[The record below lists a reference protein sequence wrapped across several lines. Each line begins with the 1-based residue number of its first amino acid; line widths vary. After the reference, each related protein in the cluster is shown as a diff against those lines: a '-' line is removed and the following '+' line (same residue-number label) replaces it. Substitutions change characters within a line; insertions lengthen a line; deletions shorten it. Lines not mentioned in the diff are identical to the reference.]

1 MNIMKKENKHTAFIV
16 GDVISLREGDIEGHY
31 IVIVLYE
38 DGYVLVSTNGN
49 KIRVVSAVYVDT
61 HAKLLSTSLWKVS
74 GEDQAERFSNTLAQ
88 AGISSENFS
97 STHETTKT
105 SAETYNDQL
114 VREHKELTTY
124 LSSLYELKNKKYGD
138 SFGKSIRKRGLVSA
152 IVRMEDKWNRLDNL
166 ATNKEDGSDTDES
179 LQDTLLDLANYCIM
193 TVMELNH
200 AKEHCSHDK

>member
-16 GDVISLREGDIEGHY
+16 GDVISLREGDIEEHY

-61 HAKLLSTSLWKVS
+61 HAKLLIKSLWKVS
-74 GEDQAERFSNTLAQ
+74 GEDQAERFSSTLAQ

-97 STHETTKT
+97 STHET
-105 SAETYNDQL
+105 YNDKL

-124 LSSLYELKNKKYGD
+124 LSSLYELKNNKYGD

-179 LQDTLLDLANYCIM
+179 LQDTLLDLANYCLM

-200 AKEHCSHDK
+200 MKENRSHDK

>member
-31 IVIVLYE
+31 IVIILYE

-61 HAKLLSTSLWKVS
+61 HAKLLSPSLWKVS
-74 GEDQAERFSNTLAQ
+74 GEDQAERFSNTLAK
-88 AGISSENFS
+88 AGISSEDFS
-97 STHETTKT
+97 STHETEKT
-105 SAETYNDQL
+105 TAETYNDQL

-138 SFGKSIRKRGLVSA
+138 SFGQSVREFGYISA
-152 IVRMEDKWNRLDNL
+152 LTRMSDKYNRLKQLIMSNQ
-166 ATNKEDGSDTDES
+166 TGSDTDES
-179 LQDTLLDLANYCIM
+179 LKDTLVDLANYCLM
-193 TVMELNH
+193 TVLELNH
-200 AKEHCSHDK
+200 AKK

>member
-1 MNIMKKENKHTAFIV
+1 MKENKFNV
-16 GDVISLREGDIEGHY
+16 GDT
-31 IVIVLYE
+31 IVLKEGNVEGNYIIITCTVG
-38 DGYVLVSTNGN
+38 DYVLVNRNGN
-49 KIRVVSAVYVDT
+49 HSIRVLSKIFVDQHALFLNAFAVFVDT
-61 HAKLLSTSLWKVS
+61 LAK
-74 GEDQAERFSNTLAQ
+74 
-88 AGISSENFS
+88 AGTSSEDFN
-97 STHETTKT
+97 STQKNEKAN
-105 SAETYNDQL
+105 AETYNDKL

-200 AKEHCSHDK
+200 AKEEKTN